1 MENLID
7 RRCAGCVR
15 DCDSGL
21 YYKCAQ
27 NDYSFYKRKNEEESL
42 FLGEKCKTCK
52 NKFCSIDEAEKCI
65 DGYYELHEKKEP
77 LIKKI
82 EPTQSKPFNFVEG
95 YYGYEEEIVT
105 EMNRDLASNPEY
117 KISKVKF
124 PRNNHEHKFYVLV
137 VYELIK

>member
-1 MENLID
+1 MESLID

-15 DCDSGL
+15 ECDSGL

-27 NDYSFYKRKNEEESL
+27 NDYYFYKRKNEEESL

-82 EPTQSKPFNFVEG
+82 EPTQSKPKYKAFGFVG
-95 YYGYEEEIVT
+95 YTMDIVEDLNKFFAENSQVEIVNIT
-105 EMNRDLASNPEY
+105 
-117 KISKVKF
+117 KIDGFELSGVVMVVKE
-124 PRNNHEHKFYVLV
+124 N
-137 VYELIK
+137 